1 MRPTLRYEK
10 RLWEKGYT
18 RIAGVDEVGR
28 GAFAG
33 PIVSAAVVFPKMH
46 RKIHSLH
53 DVRDSKLLSAKK
65 RELLAPKLRKMSLQ
79 WSVGSASTSEINNYG
94 IVKATFTAMR
104 RALKKLKHVE
114 YVLIDAFYIPY
125 LRGLSRKRQLAIV
138 KGDARCFSIAAASI
152 LAKVHRDRL
161 MVELGNQFPQY
172 HLDRHKGYGTL
183 LHRQALKKF
192 GAQSF
197 HRKIF
202 ISKYI

>member
-1 MRPTLRYEK
+1 VRPTLRFEK
-10 RLWEKGYT
+10 HLWKIGFSQ
-18 RIAGVDEVGR
+18 IAGVDEVGR

-33 PIVSAAVVFPKMH
+33 PVVAAAVVFPRMR
-46 RKIHSLH
+46 RKVYSLH

-65 RELLAPKLRKMSLQ
+65 RELLALQLKMRSLQ
-79 WSVGSASTSEINNYG
+79 WSVGSASPSEINNYG

-172 HLDRHKGYGTL
+172 HLDRHKGYGTS

>member
-1 MRPTLRYEK
+1 MRPTLRFEK

-28 GAFAG
+28 GALAG
-33 PIVSAAVVFPKMH
+33 PVVAAAVIFPRMR

-65 RELLAPKLRKMSLQ
+65 RELLAPQLQMMSLQ
-79 WSVGSASTSEINNYG
+79 WSVGSASPSEINKFG
-94 IVKATFTAMR
+94 IVKATFIAMR
-104 RALKKLKHVE
+104 LAIKKLKHVE

-125 LRGLSRKRQLAIV
+125 IRGLSRKRQLAIV

-152 LAKVHRDRL
+152 LAKIHRDELMTRL
-161 MVELGNQFPQY
+161 GKQYPQY
-172 HLDRHKGYGTL
+172 FLEQHKGYGTL

-192 GAQSF
+192 GPQPF

>member
-1 MRPTLRYEK
+1 
-10 RLWEKGYT
+10 
-18 RIAGVDEVGR
+18 
-28 GAFAG
+28 
-33 PIVSAAVVFPKMH
+33 
-46 RKIHSLH
+46 
-53 DVRDSKLLSAKK
+53 
-65 RELLAPKLRKMSLQ
+65 MSLQ